1 MVGNNSFKV
10 GLYIRLS
17 RDDGN
22 VESDSIVSQR
32 SLLSQ
37 YVKENNYKVVD
48 EYVDDGFSGTN
59 FDRPSFKR
67 LMKDIELGKIN
78 MIITK
83 DMSRLGRDYI
93 GTGELIEKYFPNN
106 NIRYIAINDGIDTFI
121 DNTNNDIAPF
131 KAIMNDM
138 YAKDIS
144 KKIKSSLHS
153 RMKDGLYV
161 SGRCPFGYMKDP
173 TNKNHLIV
181 NEEQAEV
188 VKLIFDLALKGNTY
202 HYIAQELTKRKIK
215 TPASYY
221 NYVWNTKCINT
232 NCISQEYGV
241 WIDTTIKS
249 ILTNRIYTGDAVQ
262 GKTKKINYKL
272 KKTVKNSP
280 DDYIIVE
287 NTHEAIIDKDTFN
300 YVQTILPKNV
310 KRPEK
315 KRFYLL
321 DGLLYCGD
329 CKHRITIRYQNKTGR
344 SYTTCDYYRTYSKYH
359 VCTTHTNNYEVL
371 ERVILDNI
379 RDVCKKYL
387 DKNKV
392 KESINGIE
400 FEDNTLKINKQIESL
415 EITNNKLIESLDKTY
430 MDRLKGI
437 IDEEQYL
444 RVSESIKTEI
454 NNNKKTIDNLKN
466 EQIEENKIDNKQIE
480 KYINEFLSLE
490 NPTRELIINLVEKI
504 YIYQDKTI
512 DIIFTFKNVT

>member
-1 MVGNNSFKV
+1 MVGNSSFKV

-22 VESDSIVSQR
+22 IESDSIVSQR
-32 SLLSQ
+32 SLLNQ
-37 YVKENNYKVVD
+37 YVKENNYIVVD

-67 LMKDIELGKIN
+67 MMKDIELGKIN

-93 GTGELIEKYFPNN
+93 GTGELIEKFFPNN
-106 NIRYIAINDGIDTFI
+106 NIRYIAVNDGIDTFI

-161 SGRCPFGYMKDP
+161 SGRCPFGYMKDT
-173 TNKNHLIV
+173 TNKNHLII

-202 HYIAQELTKRKIK
+202 HYIAQYLTERKIK

-221 NYVWNTKCINT
+221 NYVWNTKCINA
-232 NCISQEYGV
+232 NCLSQEYGV
-241 WIDTTIKS
+241 WVDTTIKA

-272 KKTVKNSP
+272 KKTVKNNP
-280 DDYIIVE
+280 NDYIIVE

-300 YVQTILPKNV
+300 YVQTLLPKNV

-321 DGLLYCGD
+321 DGLL
-329 CKHRITIRYQNKTGR
+329 
-344 SYTTCDYYRTYSKYH
+344 
-359 VCTTHTNNYEVL
+359 
-371 ERVILDNI
+371 
-379 RDVCKKYL
+379 
-387 DKNKV
+387 
-392 KESINGIE
+392 
-400 FEDNTLKINKQIESL
+400 
-415 EITNNKLIESLDKTY
+415 
-430 MDRLKGI
+430 
-437 IDEEQYL
+437 
-444 RVSESIKTEI
+444 
-454 NNNKKTIDNLKN
+454 
-466 EQIEENKIDNKQIE
+466 
-480 KYINEFLSLE
+480 
-490 NPTRELIINLVEKI
+490 
-504 YIYQDKTI
+504 
-512 DIIFTFKNVT
+512 

>member
-1 MVGNNSFKV
+1 MVGNSSFKV

-32 SLLSQ
+32 SLLNQ
-37 YVKENNYKVVD
+37 YVKENNYIVVD
-48 EYVDDGFSGTN
+48 EYVDDGFTGTN
-59 FDRPSFKR
+59 FERPSFKR
-67 LMKDIELGKIN
+67 I
-78 MIITK
+78 
-83 DMSRLGRDYI
+83 
-93 GTGELIEKYFPNN
+93 IEKYFPNKN
-106 NIRYIAINDGIDTFI
+106 VRYIAINDGIDTFI

-144 KKIKSSLHS
+144 KKVKTSLHS
-153 RMKDGLYV
+153 RMKEGLYV
-161 SGRCPFGYMKDP
+161 SGRCPFGYMKNP
-173 TNKNHLIV
+173 NNKNHLVV
-181 NEEQAEV
+181 NNEQAETV
-188 VKLIFDLALKGNTY
+188 RLIFDLALKGNTY
-202 HYIAQELTKRKIK
+202 HFIAQYLTERNIK

-221 NYVWNTKCINT
+221 NYIWNTKCTNT
-232 NCISQEYGV
+232 KCISQEYGV
-241 WIDTTIKS
+241 WVDTTIKA
-249 ILTNRIYTGDAVQ
+249 ILTNQIYVGDTVQ

-272 KKTVKNSP
+272 KKVIKNKP
-280 DDYIIVE
+280 NDFIIVK
-287 NTHEAIIDKDTFN
+287 NTHEGVIDRDTFN
-300 YVQTILPKNV
+300 YVQTLLPKNV

-344 SYTTCDYYRTYSKYH
+344 SYTICDYYRTYSKYH
-359 VCTTHTNNYEVL
+359 VCTTHTNNYENL

-387 DKNKV
+387 DKNKI
-392 KESINGIE
+392 KNSIGSLKV
-400 FEDNTLKINKQIESL
+400 EDNILKIKKPIESL
-415 EITNNKLIESLDKTY
+415 EMTNNKLITNLDKTY
-430 MDRLKGI
+430 MDMLKGI
-437 IDEEQYL
+437 IDEEQYI
-444 RVSESIKTEI
+444 RVSENIKTEI
-454 NNNKKTIDNLKN
+454 INNKKSIDNLKN
-466 EQIEENKIDNKQIE
+466 ENSESNKIDKKQME
-480 KYINEFLSLE
+480 KYINEFLSFE